1 MVAKTI
7 DLVIN
12 TSRGEKNVKQ
22 LHQLARQVEKV
33 FGNINK
39 LKINI
44 KTDPAQRAIEKLN
57 AELTK
62 GKEIVNSFMD
72 NKSINNFGNKISGI
86 KQEMGL
92 VRKAFDDSVKATDRQ
107 RAATTLLAG
116 NFKALRLEAT
126 AFAMASGADPSKTIG
141 SVDARLKTIEAFPR
155 TILAGNEAM
164 SMLKRMQEMTIVGS
178 EEFLKIS
185 KAIGRQLGINANIQ
199 KQAARA
205 AKPFTA
211 TTAFVTQAQTEAL
224 AGKTLVPPSRRLPQ
238 AGQTSSKFLTP
249 TTQQVRRA
257 KQLTRESEK
266 VLQNEKKVTNEA
278 KKQASIV
285 KKTAARRLRNIRR
298 IRRGRTQGRMLGA
311 GFPMLFGGGAGAV
324 GGSLAGSLLAP
335 PGMEFGAQIFGSAIG
350 TQLEAVHNR
359 VVEIGNATQTLNLE
373 ALEQSG
379 IRVNAEL
386 ELQIRHLKKI
396 GDFQKAQEAINK
408 QVFWTTGAWGDV
420 NKDIANNVGALQEAW
435 NSFLAAAGTTLGV
448 IVAPFI
454 TALTAILKLTQGI
467 LWALNTIFSFSAK
480 IIKEV
485 TKFFVEILP
494 FGSKILEIIEKH
506 MENMN
511 GQLDEMKV
519 KYGEIMQD
527 LEAEKEAILLRI
539 KYGEQEAAIRQ
550 RIKDL
555 SHLATTDQQK
565 KDLEI
570 AIRQIAALE
579 KQEEAV
585 KRLRALYK
593 SLGQT
598 IEDGL
603 VNAIQAA
610 IDGTKTLGQVA
621 SSVFR
626 ELSRALIRFGVNAL
640 IGGIFSSG
648 SKATETVTKS
658 VSQKSAAGLSLG
670 SSFDTSDYGGGFD
683 TSQYGGFAN
692 GGRPPVGK
700 ASIVGEKGPELFM
713 PDRAG
718 TIIPNHA
725 LGSTNVV
732 VNVDASG
739 SNVEGDDSRSRE
751 LGQML
756 SAAIQSELIKQRRP
770 GGLLT

>member
-44 KTDPAQRAIEKLN
+44 KTDPAQRAIKRLN
-57 AELTK
+57 YELIK

-92 VRKAFDDSVKATDRQ
+92 VRKAFDDSVKATERQ

-224 AGKTLVPPSRRLPQ
+224 AGKTLVPPSRRLPA
-238 AGQTSSKFLTP
+238 AGETSSKFLTP
-249 TTQQVRRA
+249 TTMQKRVARQRID
-257 KQLTRESEK
+257 SSSK
-266 VLQNEKKVTNEA
+266 VLKNEKAITDEA
-278 KKQASIV
+278 KKQASMV

-420 NKDIANNVGALQEAW
+420 NKDIANNVGALKESW
-435 NSFLAAAGTTLGV
+435 DGFLAAAGTTLGV
-448 IVAPFI
+448 IVAPF
-454 TALTAILKLTQGI
+454 LTVLTGILKLTQGI
-467 LWALNTIFSFSAK
+467 LWTLNVIFSFFAK
-480 IIKEV
+480 IYKEV
-485 TKFFVEILP
+485 AKFLLALP
-494 FGSKILEIIEKH
+494 MGGKILATIEKH

-511 GQLDEMKV
+511 GQLDGMKV

-555 SHLATTDQQK
+555 SHLAMTDQQK
-565 KDLEI
+565 KDLDY
-570 AIRQIAALE
+570 AIRQVAALE

-585 KRLRALYK
+585 KRLRDLYK
-593 SLGQT
+593 TLGQT

-648 SKATETVTKS
+648 PTKTVTES
-658 VSQKSAAGLSLG
+658 VKPPSAAGLSLG

-683 TSQYGGFAN
+683 TSKYGKFAS
-692 GGRPPVGK
+692 GGRPPVGRP
-700 ASIVGEKGPELFM
+700 SVVGEKGPELFM

-725 LGSTNVV
+725 LGSTNIAI
-732 VNVDASG
+732 NVDASG
-739 SNVEGDDSRSRE
+739 SSVEGDEQKGRE